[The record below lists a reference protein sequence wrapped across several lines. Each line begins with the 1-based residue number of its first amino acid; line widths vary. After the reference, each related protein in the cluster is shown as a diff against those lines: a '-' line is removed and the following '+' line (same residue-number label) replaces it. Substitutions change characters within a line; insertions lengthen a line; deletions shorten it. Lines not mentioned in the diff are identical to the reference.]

1 MNYTDEEKE
10 TLVIQFI
17 NNYKNKEFTADEV
30 KEKYGLAVKYML
42 ENFDA
47 IISNN
52 TFNGNISSF
61 SEGDRS
67 ISYNND
73 YLSIVGTNPI
83 LKALLGNPFLRLY

>member
-1 MNYTDEEKE
+1 MEYTEEEKE

-17 NNYKNKEFTADEV
+17 NNYKNKDFTAEEV

-42 ENFDA
+42 ENFDT

-67 ISYNND
+67 ISYNTD
-73 YLSIVGTNPI
+73 SISIIGTNPI